1 MYRHRNTSASANA
14 APSGQQPGCGGAP
27 SVCAVPVDRLR
38 PWLLG
43 GAVALCVARPLW
55 PSESAAAYGDGLP
68 AVMLWIALGVLWM
81 LGAVGKPQFPV
92 RAGWTDAAVLLLLA
106 CHSLAAVV
114 AAAGAAPRPAVNML
128 WEWLGFALCFF
139 AFRQFLCGRQEV
151 RAVMAVMMAT
161 AVGLSGYGL
170 YKKYCEVPQTRAY
183 YYAHR
188 DQLFPPEAP
197 ERKLLEDRLSEPYPR
212 ATFALSNSL
221 AGFLVPWTV
230 ICAAI
235 MLAPSLPR
243 RTKIL
248 AALPAALL
256 LVCLLLTRS
265 RSALLGA
272 VLGIVAMAIVGQAAS
287 ARQRASPRSKPLR
300 RWQAVAVAG
309 VLVLAVLAGG
319 VVLSDTLRRGI
330 AGPAKSFR
338 YRLEYWQAS
347 AAMIADHPWLGC
359 GPGNFQD
366 YYTRYKLPH
375 APEEVTDPHNFLL
388 EIWAT
393 AGTPSAVAMLL
404 VLWFFGRGVWPMF
417 RRAGSTA
424 HTPMPIPTERA
435 GAQISGF
442 DRRSNALPSGAIA
455 PAIAISQQEP
465 TAVPHIVAGMVVG
478 FALALPLGAMSV
490 APPGTV
496 PVVIGLPLAA
506 VALASLWPWINY
518 RSPVGPAAA
527 GPSSTVGS
535 PRSCEELRCGQ
546 SCLPEETR
554 LAALSAAAMLVNL
567 LAAGGIAYPALA
579 LGFWLLLATG
589 LNAAWPSGVF
599 RLGRI
604 VAGAGLLLA
613 LGTLVACYLT
623 AYAPVLRSR
632 ALLELAVREDAAGR
646 ADQAQQAVAEA
657 VAADPLSSE
666 APRLAAELAL
676 KRWLKEGNPAAL
688 MATNNYTRQMLRL
701 SPRSA
706 AAWGAAGDIYRQMAE
721 ATGEGQSPQKEFL
734 LEAVAAYQQAVECYP
749 SSALYR
755 AKLALA
761 LAAAGR
767 HEEARQEAETALNLD
782 DVQEMEE
789 KKLPAAIRRQIEA
802 LR

>member
-1 MYRHRNTSASANA
+1 
-14 APSGQQPGCGGAP
+14 
-27 SVCAVPVDRLR
+27 
-38 PWLLG
+38 
-43 GAVALCVARPLW
+43 
-55 PSESAAAYGDGLP
+55 
-68 AVMLWIALGVLWM
+68 MLWIALGVLWL
-81 LGAVGKPQFPV
+81 LGALGKPQFTV
-92 RAGWTDAAVLLLLA
+92 RTGWTDAAVLLLLA
-106 CHSLAAVV
+106 WHTLASV
-114 AAAGAAPRPAVNML
+114 AAAVQAAPRPAVNML
-128 WEWLGFALCFF
+128 WEWLGFSLCFF
-139 AFRQFLCGRQEV
+139 ALRQFLQERSEV

-170 YKKYCEVPQTRAY
+170 YKKYCEVPHTRAY
-183 YYAHR
+183 YHAHR
-188 DQLFPPEAP
+188 DQLFPPDAP
-197 ERKLLEDRLSEPYPR
+197 ERKLLEDRLAEPYPR

-221 AGFLVPWTV
+221 AGFLVPWAV
-230 ICAAI
+230 IYWAI
-235 MLAPSLPR
+235 MLSPKLPR

-248 AALPAALL
+248 AALPAAVL

-265 RSALLGA
+265 RSALLAAALGA
-272 VLGIVAMAIVGQAAS
+272 VATAVV
-287 ARQRASPRSKPLR
+287 QRTGVSRDRPSSGRTPAGLR
-300 RWQAVAVAG
+300 RWQWVAMVV
-309 VLVLAVLAGG
+309 VLVLGLLAAAA
-319 VVLSDTLRRGI
+319 VLSDTLCRGLSG
-330 AGPAKSFR
+330 AAKSFR

-393 AGTPSAVAMLL
+393 AGTPAAVAMLL
-404 VLWFFGRGVWPMF
+404 VLWFFGRGVAPMF
-417 RRAGSTA
+417 RRAISTGDTA
-424 HTPMPIPTERA
+424 TPITNEQPRA
-435 GAQISGF
+435 QSSGF
-442 DRRSNALPSGAIA
+442 DRRSDTLASHAIA
-455 PAIAISQQEP
+455 PALSAIQQASSA
-465 TAVPHIVAGMVVG
+465 TPHIAAGMIVG
-478 FALALPLGAMSV
+478 FALSLPLGAISV
-490 APPGTV
+490 APPGIV
-496 PVVIGLPLAA
+496 PVVVGLPLAT
-506 VALASLWPWINY
+506 VALAALWPWVNH
-518 RSPVGPAAA
+518 RSPVGPPAG
-527 GPSSTVGS
+527 GPSTTVGS
-535 PRSCEELRCGQ
+535 RASCEQLRCQQ
-546 SCLPEETR
+546 SGGPEETR
-554 LAALSAAAMLVNL
+554 LAAVAAAAMLVNL

-579 LGFWLLLATG
+579 LVFWLLLASG
-589 LNAAWPSGVF
+589 LNAAGPSSVV

-632 ALLELAVREDAAGR
+632 ALMEVAVREDAAGR

-688 MATNNYTRQMLRL
+688 MAASYYTQQMVRL

-706 AAWGAAGDIYRQMAE
+706 AAWRAAGDIYRQMAE
-721 ATGEGQSPQKEFL
+721 AYGEGQSPQQEFL

-755 AKLALA
+755 AKLALVLSA
-761 LAAAGR
+761 LGR
-767 HEEARQEAETALNLD
+767 HAEARQEAEIALSLD
-782 DVQEMEE
+782 AAQEMAE
-789 KKLPAAIRRQIEA
+789 KKLAPALRRQIEA